1 MDNDVKLGKFISL
14 ILRHKPE
21 TIDLKLDENGWADTK
36 ELIEKIS
43 KSGRE
48 IDFTTLERIVNEN
61 NKKRYSFNEDKTIS
75 LFIIFINY
83 SFQYFKINFSS
94 RFTNFFY

>member
-1 MDNDVKLGKFISL
+1 MDNDKKLGRFISL

-21 TIDLKLDENGWADTK
+21 TIDLKLDKNGWANTK

-48 IDFTTLERIVNEN
+48 IDFEILERIVNEN
-61 NKKRYSFNEDKTIS
+61 NKI
-75 LFIIFINY
+75 
-83 SFQYFKINFSS
+83 
-94 RFTNFFY
+94 